1 MVPHRRSN
9 ESWMAEEEYLLSTMI
24 LNGENAAYIAR
35 RLNRTTRAVR
45 RRAEVLKLS
54 WKAARVG
61 LNAPRA
67 KRPAFARWK
76 ADEELA
82 VERLFK
88 AGHSEEQISRQLG
101 RTNIAVRSRLYKL
114 GFKMKSLPRNIIA
127 QGDAIS

>member
-1 MVPHRRSN
+1 
-9 ESWMAEEEYLLSTMI
+9 MAEEEYLLSTMI
-24 LNGENAAYIAR
+24 LNGENAAYIAK

-54 WKAARVG
+54 WKAARARG
-61 LNAPRA
+61 SNAPPA

-114 GFKMKSLPRNIIA
+114 GFKMKSFSSSTMA
-127 QGDAIS
+127 QGDGDLLR